1 MRHSPFWIVPLSLL
15 LLSACT
21 DTTSRNSDRLD
32 YGVESAPEP
41 IIVTGSRLKRS
52 DVAADSAD
60 GAQSAANYLAYRYGY
75 SFELP
80 SASVKAT
87 AQSHAQRCIE
97 AGAKLCQVL
106 NTSTR
111 DYDADNVSA
120 SLTLRAEPE
129 WLDQYAASLIESV
142 NKADGKMTASSV
154 SAQDLTR
161 QILDV
166 DARLSAQTTLRDRLT
181 GLLQTRDAELADLL
195 ALERELARVQA
206 EIESAT
212 SNLAALRQRVTM
224 SVVDIDYSSKSRAV
238 SSSAVAPIA
247 QALKDF
253 LRTLSQGLAGVIGF
267 IAMTLP
273 WLIFVL
279 LPVFFG
285 IRWLWRRRPF
295 KSRKS

>member
-1 MRHSPFWIVPLSLL
+1 MRYSPFWIVPLSFLF
-15 LLSACT
+15 LSACT
-21 DTTSRNSDRLD
+21 DTASQNLDRVD
-32 YGVESAPEP
+32 YGIESAPEP

-52 DVAADSAD
+52 DVAVDSAD
-60 GAQSAANYLAYRYGY
+60 GAQSVANYLAYRYGY

-87 AQSHAQRCIE
+87 AQAHAQRCIE

-129 WLDQYAASLIESV
+129 WLDQYAASLVESV

-166 DARLSAQTTLRDRLT
+166 DARLSAQTTLRNRLT
-181 GLLQTRDAELADLL
+181 GLLETRDAELSDLL

-267 IAMTLP
+267 IAVILP

-279 LPVFFG
+279 LPVFFC
-285 IRWLWRRRPF
+285 IRWLWRRRSSN
-295 KSRKS
+295 SRKA